1 MPQAT
6 CPARLC
12 LMQATNGAVND
23 KNQMRV
29 VARLGIDKV
38 IQLNIVGGERD
49 VSVSHSSATGTFVRS
64 LEPFHYSVRDHVR
77 DRRRIVLRQP
87 KSTITE
93 TSARVD
99 SFTHDRGLSIV
110 ALA

>member
-64 LEPFHYSVRDHVR
+64 LEPFHYSVRD
-77 DRRRIVLRQP
+77 RRRFIPRQP
-87 KSTITE
+87 KSTFVK

-99 SFTHDRGLSIV
+99 SFTHDRGISLV